1 MIMSVSDVDL
11 RKVGKVLFLGS
22 LVWFL
27 SFLTIWGAGSEWIQ
41 AMKIAIGPAVG
52 WVVGNLAET
61 GMTVP
66 TMEGLRK

>member
-1 MIMSVSDVDL
+1 MGRESHHAKRGLTMSVSDVDL

-41 AMKIAIGPAVG
+41 AMKIAIGPPWG
-52 WVVGNLAET
+52 G
-61 GMTVP
+61 
-66 TMEGLRK
+66 